1 MLAYRYE
8 GEGIPVELSDNLLCL
23 FSTEVREEDGQYVI
37 DVPEREVE
45 TGDVEPGTVYRV
57 AVVARG
63 GETSSG
69 GSNSTAS
76 RSRTPSE
83 PQPPV
88 DVGETRYVEIEDIGK
103 QGDGIARVERGYVII
118 IPGAEVGERVKVEIS
133 EVKSNFAV
141 GEIIEE
147 TF

>member
-1 MLAYRYE
+1 ME
-8 GEGIPVELSDNLLCL
+8 ISEKLLCL
-23 FSTEVREEDGQYVI
+23 FSTEVSAEEDRYVI
-37 DVPEREVE
+37 EVPRQEVE
-45 TGDVEPGTVYRV
+45 TGDIDPEDVYRV
-57 AVVARG
+57 ALISRDEATDT
-63 GETSSG
+63 ETP
-69 GSNSTAS
+69 TAQPQS
-76 RSRTPSE
+76 APSE

-118 IPGAEVGERVKVEIS
+118 VPGADVGERVKVKVT

>member
-1 MLAYRYE
+1 ME
-8 GEGIPVELSDNLLCL
+8 ISEKLLCL
-23 FSTEVREEDGQYVI
+23 FSADVSAEEDRYVI
-37 DVPEREVE
+37 EVPRQEVE
-45 TGDVEPGTVYRV
+45 TGDIEPEEVYRV
-57 AVVARG
+57 ALISRDEADG
-63 GETSSG
+63 DGE
-69 GSNSTAS
+69 STAKPQ
-76 RSRTPSE
+76 TAPSE

-118 IPGAEVGERVKVEIS
+118 VPGADVGERVKVEVT

>member
-1 MLAYRYE
+1 MSVSGQRE
-8 GEGIPVELSDNLLCL
+8 GLPVEISEKLLCL
-23 FSTEVREEDGQYVI
+23 FSTEVSAEEDRYVI
-37 DVPEREVE
+37 EVPRQEVE
-45 TGDVEPGTVYRV
+45 TGDVDAGDVYRV
-57 AVVARG
+57 ALISRA
-63 GETSSG
+63 EEAEATE
-69 GSNSTAS
+69 STES
-76 RSRTPSE
+76 TNQVPSE

-118 IPGAEVGERVKVEIS
+118 VPGADVGDRVKIEVS

>member
-1 MLAYRYE
+1 MRFRQKRE
-8 GEGIPVELSDNLLCL
+8 GLTVEISEKLLCL
-23 FSTEVREEDGQYVI
+23 FSTDVSKEEDRYVI
-37 DVPEREVE
+37 EVPRQEVE
-45 TGDVEPGTVYRV
+45 TGDVEPGEIYKV
-57 AVVARG
+57 ALISRDEATE
-63 GETSSG
+63 ETPV
-69 GSNSTAS
+69 TAE
-76 RSRTPSE
+76 RTSAPSE

-118 IPGAEVGERVKVEIS
+118 VPGADVGERVKVEVS

-141 GEIIEE
+141 GEVIEE

>member
-1 MLAYRYE
+1 MAVRGEIE
-8 GEGIPVELSDNLLCL
+8 GLPVEISEKLLCL
-23 FSTEVREEDGQYVI
+23 FSTEVSAEEDRYVI
-37 DVPEREVE
+37 EVPRQEVE
-45 TGDVEPGTVYRV
+45 TGDIDPEEVYRV
-57 AVVARG
+57 ALISRD
-63 GETSSG
+63 E
-69 GSNSTAS
+69 STDTEGTTTPAQPQS
-76 RSRTPSE
+76 APSE

-118 IPGAEVGERVKVEIS
+118 VPGADVGDRVKVEVT